1 MANVVM
7 MRSPRAHTLSQYLQC
22 YDTRWGER
30 VTKNTAFPRGQ
41 GALDPS
47 PERGYGYSKWIE
59 HFAEAERSGLQG
71 SATAFG
77 YASGVGGGV
86 GAAATLARC
95 QCC

>member
-22 YDTRWGER
+22 YDTHWGEK
-30 VTKNTAFPRGQ
+30 VTNSTAFPRGQ

-77 YASGVGGGV
+77 YASGMGGGV
-86 GAAATLARC
+86 GATATLARC
-95 QCC
+95 QC